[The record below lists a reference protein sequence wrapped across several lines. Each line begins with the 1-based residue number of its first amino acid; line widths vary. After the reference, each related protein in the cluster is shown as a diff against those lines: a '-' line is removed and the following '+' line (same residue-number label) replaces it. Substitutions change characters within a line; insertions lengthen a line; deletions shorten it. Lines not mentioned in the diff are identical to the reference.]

1 MSLALHLTK
10 QCHSGDE
17 ESLFFKGANT
27 VTAAEVLCTCMHMYE
42 LDWRLNLLADPKD
55 VVLRQEKSWL
65 AAIC

>member
-1 MSLALHLTK
+1 MKSHYFSKVLTP
-10 QCHSGDE
+10 SP
-17 ESLFFKGANT
+17 L
-27 VTAAEVLCTCMHMYE
+27 AEVLCTCMHMYE